1 MQRSTHYFSVVSNS
15 GAANVYPVSLLTITS
30 KQYIIISFFTT
41 DMIHN
46 YTMGKEESRKSQE
59 QQLLKALHGPNVAF
73 ADRT

>member
-41 DMIHN
+41 DMIQN